1 MTEISSGNERA
12 PQGQAW
18 FCLRSQPK
26 HEHIAA
32 ARLREEGLDV
42 FLPRVRFK
50 KTSVRGP
57 VWVTEALFPNYLF
70 ARFDWHASSRLVRHA
85 AGVSTI
91 VNFGGNVPA
100 VPHEIIEELRAHIGT
115 EDLRVILDNLA
126 PKDRVQ
132 ISGGAFHGLNAV
144 VTQVMPAKERV
155 KVLLDFL
162 GQQTTVDLEVGAVVK
177 EGLPRKRIL

>member
-1 MTEISSGNERA
+1 MREKSNQNEGLPHR
-12 PQGQAW
+12 QAW
-18 FCLRSQPK
+18 FCVRSQPK
-26 HEHIAA
+26 HEHIAM

-85 AGVSTI
+85 MGVSTI

-100 VPHEIIEELRAHIGT
+100 IPDEVIKDLRAHIGT
-115 EDLRVILDNLA
+115 QDLRIIAEELT
-126 PKDRVQ
+126 PKDQVQ
-132 ISGGAFHGLNAV
+132 ISGGAFHGLSAV

-162 GQQTTVDLEVGAVVK
+162 GQQTTVDLDAGSVVK
-177 EGLPRKRIL
+177 EGLARKRIL